1 MSKVRA
7 THVLQV
13 TGGGAVLRRPV
24 AIVTAL
30 VLFGEAV
37 GIVLINAVLAEVTE
51 NQNMS
56 LAGMDPGAMSAGT
69 WVMGGVSGLLLLLC
83 GLIALLAGVRDRA
96 PGRVG
101 RISLIGCAVV
111 HGVLGAVTVGLVGW
125 GAFVFMMV
133 VLALLVLTLLG
144 YGPESP
150 ADDGVRDEAAP
161 AAV

>member
-1 MSKVRA
+1 M
-7 THVLQV
+7 
-13 TGGGAVLRRPV
+13 RRPV

-37 GIVLINAVLAEVTE
+37 GIFAVNAVLATVTE

-56 LAGMDPGAMSAGT
+56 LAGMDPKAMTAGT
-69 WVMGGVSGLLLLLC
+69 WVMGGVSAALLIGC

-96 PGRVG
+96 PGRFG
-101 RISLIGCAVV
+101 RIVLIGCAVV

-125 GAFVFMMV
+125 AAFAFMMV
-133 VLALLVLTLLG
+133 VLALLVFTLLS
-144 YGPESP
+144 YGPEGRGE
-150 ADDGVRDEAAP
+150 DRVNDEASP